1 MVDAE
6 SENNGLIVILIELI
20 ALTIYLPITVVSRIC
35 TIYIPKIYLSL
46 EQKKELINIIYNKAI
61 CVEDVLELN

>member
-1 MVDAE
+1 MVDEE

-46 EQKKELINIIYNKAI
+46 EKKKQLINIIYNKGI
-61 CVEDVLELN
+61 CVENILSLN